1 MGMYLLN
8 QLDILKTLGT
18 TKMKYT
24 NDIVTKIVEMYE
36 KGTTPKEI
44 ADELSALHSVEVPER
59 SVIAKLSSLGVYR
72 RKEYLNKRGE
82 APIKKEE
89 YIERIA
95 DLLDINVDL
104 LESMEKTTKAALVLL
119 EKRIAEL
126 KN

>member
-1 MGMYLLN
+1 
-8 QLDILKTLGT
+8 
-18 TKMKYT
+18 MKYT

-44 ADELSALHSVEVPER
+44 AAELEQQESERTGTLTLVPER

-104 LESMEKTTKAALVLL
+104 MESLEKVTKAALVLL
-119 EKRIAEL
+119 ENRIRDNLEYTKSL
-126 KN
+126 ESK